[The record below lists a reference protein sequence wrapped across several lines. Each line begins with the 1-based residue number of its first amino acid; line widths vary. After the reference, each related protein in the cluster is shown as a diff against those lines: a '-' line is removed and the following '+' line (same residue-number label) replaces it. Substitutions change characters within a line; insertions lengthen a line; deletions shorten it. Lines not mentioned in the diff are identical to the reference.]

1 MVWRRACAIAC
12 VGFGL
17 VTGGCA
23 SQPMDGAHATS
34 SLGFGKA
41 VSSLAVSFKPADERG
56 PAWEEAVIAQA
67 IAAHEM
73 RHP

>member
-1 MVWRRACAIAC
+1 MVWRGACAIAC
-12 VGFGL
+12 VGWGL

-23 SQPMDGAHATS
+23 NQPIDGARATS
-34 SLGFGKA
+34 SLGMA
-41 VSSLAVSFKPADERG
+41 VTSLTVSFKPANERG
-56 PAWEEAVIAQA
+56 PAWEDAIIAQA